1 MRYRKLLEN
10 NRRWAAE
17 RTAADPD
24 FFHRLAREHKPHCLF
39 IGCSDARVPAEVIT
53 QVMPGE
59 LFVHRNI
66 ANQALPTDPNLHA
79 ALQYAVEVLRVT
91 DVIVCGHE
99 GCGGVRAAMN
109 TPAPPSVDTWV
120 AGVRTVMRLHD
131 KALSGVRRV
140 EDRLVRLVE
149 LNVAEQV
156 FNLSRMP
163 VVQAAWAAGASLQI
177 HGWVY
182 GLHSGLLRDLGVTL
196 DATRPTPHAA

>member
-1 MRYRKLLEN
+1 MQYHKLLEN

-17 RTAADPD
+17 RTAADPE
-24 FFHRLAREHKPHCLF
+24 FFLRLAREHKPHCLF

-66 ANQALPTDPNLHA
+66 ANQALPTDANLHA
-79 ALQYAVEVLRVT
+79 ALQYAVEVLGVT

-99 GCGGVRAAMN
+99 GCGGVRAAMSA
-109 TPAPPSVDTWV
+109 PVPPSVDTWV
-120 AGVRTVMRLHD
+120 AGVRTVMRLYD
-131 KALSGVRRV
+131 NALSGLQNV
-140 EDRLVRLVE
+140 EDRLVHLVE
-149 LNVAEQV
+149 LNVTEQV

-163 VVQAAWAAGASLQI
+163 VVQAAWAAGAGPRI

-182 GLHSGLLRDLGVTL
+182 GLHSGLLRDLGVTQ
-196 DATRPTPHAA
+196 DGTRTTPNAA

>member
-1 MRYRKLLEN
+1 MRYRTLLEN
-10 NRRWAAE
+10 NHRWAAE

-66 ANQALPTDPNLHA
+66 ANQALPTDANLHA
-79 ALQYAVEVLRVT
+79 ALQYAVDVLGVT

-99 GCGGVRAAMN
+99 GCGGVRAAMT
-109 TPAPPSVDTWV
+109 TPVPPSVDTWV
-120 AGVRTVMRLHD
+120 AGVRTVARLHD
-131 KALSGVRRV
+131 HALCGLHSV
-140 EDRLVRLVE
+140 EDRLAHLVD
-149 LNVAEQV
+149 LNVTEQV
-156 FNLSRMP
+156 LNLSRMP
-163 VVQAAWAAGASLQI
+163 VVQAAWAAGANLQI

-182 GLHSGLLRDLGVTL
+182 GLHSGLLRDLDVTV
-196 DATRPTPHAA
+196 DAARSAA